1 MTLEMSSDRQ
11 GSSVE
16 GETFWEEEEQVHE
29 RNIYDE
35 SLSVRGV
42 GGGWEVMGNE

>member
-16 GETFWEEEEQVHE
+16 GETFWEEEEQMHE

-35 SLSVRGV
+35 SKCAW
-42 GGGWEVMGNE
+42 GGGRVGSDGK